1 LKNKTLHLGFISILL
16 LFGCNRN
23 TVQYDIPEPLVD
35 ETIYLSDPSSF
46 NLTVIG
52 GQLLLPNAGH
62 AGVLV
67 YRRYFDGEF
76 YDFAAYEAACPEH
89 WTDGCGVLSSV
100 NGDLYYTCG
109 CDQHQYQLIDGQS
122 IDTNFTLPIKEF
134 TCTFDGVNIVQI
146 SN

>member
-1 LKNKTLHLGFISILL
+1 MKNKTLHLGFISIFLL
-16 LFGCNRN
+16 LGCNRN

-67 YRRYFDGEF
+67 YRRYFNGEF
-76 YDFAAYEAACPEH
+76 YDFAAYEAACPDH
-89 WTDGCGVLSSV
+89 WMDGCGVLTSV
-100 NGDLYYTCG
+100 NGDLYFTCG

-134 TCTFDGVNIVQI
+134 TCTFDGVNIIQI